1 MSALRCKQTCSDILF
16 QVHVYF
22 TKLGALVNMAKALGS
37 DIEDFSGAVTGEA
50 LLI

>member
-22 TKLGALVNMAKALGS
+22 TKLGTLVSMAKALGS
-37 DIEDFSGAVTGEA
+37 DIEDFSSAVTSGA